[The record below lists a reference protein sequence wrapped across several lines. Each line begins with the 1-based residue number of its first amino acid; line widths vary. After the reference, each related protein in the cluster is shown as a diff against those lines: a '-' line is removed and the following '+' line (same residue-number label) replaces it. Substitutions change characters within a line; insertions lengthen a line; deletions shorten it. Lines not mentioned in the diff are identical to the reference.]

1 MTKPADSSISHRVWH
16 TGSTDETA
24 NELHTDVTRGLS
36 SENAAERLTR
46 HGPNTLGKT
55 KQRSTLTLLV
65 HQFRSLIV
73 GLLVAAGGVALAL
86 GEVVE
91 AFAILIV
98 IVINAVIGFVTEWKA
113 ARALEG
119 LRKQAVNVA
128 RVLRDGEERQ
138 IPGEELVPGDV
149 VLLSAGDRV
158 PSDGRIVEQAQLKV
172 DEAAL
177 TGESLHV
184 TKSADAVEDQCFG
197 DAATHGHEAPL
208 GDRVSMVY
216 LGTGVS
222 DGRGNFIVTA
232 TGARTELV
240 LRKSRASWDSTST
253 RKASR
258 CVLFTPVS

>member
-177 TGESLHV
+177 TGESLPV
-184 TKSADAVEDQCFG
+184 TKSADAVEDP
-197 DAATHGHEAPL
+197 EAPL